1 MKKFFYLI
9 PILSIFLLSCE
20 NAIEKKALNTTEV
33 ETSVNKMVYST
44 LSTILNSE
52 LTEDQLIQGDTLFN
66 IVQNYDKSVQIKYNS
81 LKKVKS
87 ENDFSLLDSL
97 SVGQNKIINKLDS
110 MAAYKD
116 FNFEEIKADIS
127 LLPENEKEIMNLI
140 VEVVEGGATAIDSIK
155 SDWSDTPSN
164 VIGKQRI
171 TGKRAQAILCG
182 ATTGGVGAIYGAWS
196 GAIVGAIY
204 GTTAGGFVGTVVGI
218 ASGAILGAYIC

>member
-1 MKKFFYLI
+1 MLY
-9 PILSIFLLSCE
+9 
-20 NAIEKKALNTTEV
+20 EV
-33 ETSVNKMVYST
+33 ITVYST

-127 LLPENEKEIMNLI
+127 LLPENEKEII
-140 VEVVEGGATAIDSIK
+140 V
-155 SDWSDTPSN
+155 
-164 VIGKQRI
+164 
-171 TGKRAQAILCG
+171 
-182 ATTGGVGAIYGAWS
+182 
-196 GAIVGAIY
+196 
-204 GTTAGGFVGTVVGI
+204 
-218 ASGAILGAYIC
+218 